1 VNLFHKY
8 VEGLPELKYEE
19 IRDSFVEADPNV
31 LLVAHC
37 LVMVV
42 VVDKY
47 TQGKHGFLKSIVLG
61 FVMSFGG
68 AIINAILTAT
78 PSPVS
83 TEGANSLVP
92 IFLLC
97 WWLVNCT
104 PVKKILQ
111 IKVVL
116 APIAVVAT
124 FARVWS
130 PKISKQ
136 TFAQAN
142 TKGALWCWQIRAISM
157 TVDSVAKQVPDGWV
171 AAILLGGIGGCG
183 GLLFL
188 DADRKFRTGFNA
200 KSTFSSPE
208 WPIKSAFLTSTA
220 YYVLSDPHNIIQS
233 YVDFPHLQNADLR
246 FALGTFLSIISIA
259 EMILGRSINLFH
271 YFERILV
278 AVLGLQIDKPR
289 QKASINTA
297 KSKQKT
303 Q

>member
-1 VNLFHKY
+1 
-8 VEGLPELKYEE
+8 
-19 IRDSFVEADPNV
+19 
-31 LLVAHC
+31 
-37 LVMVV
+37 MVV

-124 FARVWS
+124 FAR
-130 PKISKQ
+130 
-136 TFAQAN
+136 
-142 TKGALWCWQIRAISM
+142 IRAISM

>member
-124 FARVWS
+124 FAR
-130 PKISKQ
+130 
-136 TFAQAN
+136 
-142 TKGALWCWQIRAISM
+142 IRAISM

>member
-1 VNLFHKY
+1 MDETERILKSYVNLFHKY
-8 VEGLPELKYEE
+8 VEGLPELKYELV
-19 IRDSFVEADPNV
+19 RDRFVNADPTV

-37 LVMVV
+37 LLMVV

-47 TQGKHGFLKSIVLG
+47 TEGKHGFLKSIVLG

-111 IKVVL
+111 IRVVF

-124 FARVWS
+124 FAR
-130 PKISKQ
+130 
-136 TFAQAN
+136 
-142 TKGALWCWQIRAISM
+142 IRAISM
-157 TVDSVAKQVPDGWV
+157 TVDSVAKQVPNGWV
-171 AAILLGGIGGCG
+171 AAIILGGIGGCG

-188 DADRKFRTGFNA
+188 DADKKFRTGFNA

-208 WPIKSAFLTSTA
+208 WPIKSAFLISTA
-220 YYVLSDPHNIIQS
+220 YYVLSDPHKIIQS
-233 YVDFPHLQNADLR
+233 YVDLPHLQNADLK
-246 FALGTFLSIISIA
+246 FALGAFLSAIA
-259 EMILGRSINLFH
+259 ILELVLGRSINLFY

-289 QKASINTA
+289 EKASINTA
-297 KSKQKT
+297 RSKQKT